1 MYLLKLPTFLLLLF
15 IKLSTVKSQENGIGK
30 FEEVFAWKQLTYN
43 FNGVLLQKDTD
54 AEIDVTRQKRQSD
67 YIFYNTQFKTEAIRN
82 QRPVTSQTTIRP
94 TDDESGRFFIRYNNV
109 PMGVER
115 VGSRVFVTVPRR
127 RYGIPSTLNYIDLAA
142 ERNNRS
148 PALKPYP
155 SVQGAKTLTSV
166 YRTRADSCGR
176 LWMVD
181 TGLLELPNNPQQL
194 QPPAIVVFDL
204 RTNEQILKYEFKAAD
219 IPADNTPTGLAS
231 ITVDIIDNNCADTYA
246 YIPDLTTFGII
257 VYSLRENDSWRLSHS
272 YFHFNPTAGNL
283 RISGQWFQWSD
294 GIFSITLAGSSRC
307 KIAYFHPLI
316 STTEF
321 SVSTCLLTNRTASED
336 PNYWENYNIL
346 GDRGENSQCTMHS
359 YHEGSNVM
367 FFADIGRD
375 AVSCWNSGQSLRP
388 SNVIVLARDSKR
400 MSYPSDLH
408 VTDDE
413 VWFMANTLPRFGY
426 SMLDTNEDNFFV
438 YNQVENLNVADVES
452 NTPSSDH
459 LLLKK
464 RFH

>member
-1 MYLLKLPTFLLLLF
+1 MEVCIDIGGRLLLRKQEWNTIFMENSVEIKKFFSSGYVPPEPRTAITFVSGPKDF
-15 IKLSTVKSQENGIGK
+15 ILIHTEGNKMSISS
-30 FEEVFAWKQLTYN
+30 EEWRIVEINTLDEK
-43 FNGVLLQKDTD
+43 VQKDTD
-54 AEIDVTRQKRQSD
+54 TEIDVTRQKRQSD
-67 YIFYNTQFKTEAIRN
+67 YIFYNTQFKTEAIKN
-82 QRPVTSQTTIRP
+82 QH
-94 TDDESGRFFIRYNNV
+94 DESGRFFIRYNNV

-127 RYGIPSTLNYIDLAA
+127 RYEWVGCDASTVWMLCGSRLLHIDLRKSSGT
-142 ERNNRS
+142 E
-148 PALKPYP
+148 
-155 SVQGAKTLTSV
+155 
-166 YRTRADSCGR
+166 DS
-176 LWMVD
+176 
-181 TGLLELPNNPQQL
+181 PQQL

-231 ITVDIIDNNCADTYA
+231 ITVDIIDNNCSDTYA

-408 VTDDE
+408 VTEDE

-438 YNQVENLNVADVES
+438 YRGNVQELVAGTVCEGT
-452 NTPSSDH
+452 N
-459 LLLKK
+459 K
-464 RFH
+464 RN